1 MKGTPTRRRL
11 GRPASIAAA
20 ALLTTSAGL
29 ATGVPLAS
37 AAPTGTVAA
46 AESRTAAAPAAAD
59 IQEIGERLRD
69 NPVYVDPQA
78 RDQLSQAEANEL
90 ADRIENADRAVFL
103 VVLPADYPTDNIFG
117 DLRAATGITGVYG
130 IRLGDWFDARADSSV
145 MSRQAVSNLARSV
158 DGEPAPQQL
167 SNFTD
172 RALDTM
178 SGSAPDSWNGR
189 GAGAANGVGALV
201 TVGALA
207 AVVGG
212 SALVVTRRSRRRA
225 EADRREAL
233 ERLRVVVDED
243 ITAYGEELDRL
254 DFHPGEPGA
263 DDAMRADYAR
273 ALDSYEDAKTKMA
286 AAQRPEDVKGVTEAL
301 QDGRFSLSVL
311 AARREGRPLPERRA
325 PCFFDPRHGPSV
337 ADARWTPPGGTA
349 REVPVCAADQARLAD
364 GLEPMIREV
373 DTGYGTRRP
382 YWDAGPVYGPWAG
395 GYFGGALLP
404 GLLMGTMLGGM
415 MAGPAYGAGWGG
427 GYGDGGGF
435 EGGDFSGG
443 DFNSGDFGGGFGG
456 GFGDGGGFG
465 GGGDFGGGF

>member
-20 ALLTTSAGL
+20 ALLTTSAAL
-29 ATGVPLAS
+29 VTGVPLAS
-37 AAPTGTVAA
+37 AAPTGTVVA
-46 AESRTAAAPAAAD
+46 AESSLAPAAAD
-59 IQEIGERLRD
+59 ISEIGERLRD

-78 RDQLSQAEANEL
+78 AGQLSRAEARSL

-103 VVLPADYPTDNIFG
+103 VVLPADYPTENIFG
-117 DLRAATGITGVYG
+117 ELRAATGITGVYG
-130 IRLGDWFDARADSSV
+130 IRLGDRFDARADSSV

-167 SNFTD
+167 NDFTE
-172 RALDTM
+172 RALATM
-178 SGSAPDSWNGR
+178 NGSAPDSWNGR
-189 GAGAANGVGALV
+189 SAGAANGVGALV

-212 SALVVTRRSRRRA
+212 GALVVTRRSRRRTEA
-225 EADRREAL
+225 ERREAL

-273 ALDSYEDAKTKMA
+273 ALDSYEEAKRKMA
-286 AAQRPEDVKGVTEAL
+286 AARRPEDVKGVTETL
-301 QDGRFSLSVL
+301 EDGRFALAVL

-337 ADARWTPPGGTA
+337 ADARWTPPGGTT
-349 REVPVCAADQARLAD
+349 RDVPVCAADQARLAD

-373 DTGYGTRRP
+373 DTGYGSRRP

-404 GLLMGTMLGGM
+404 GLLVGTMLGGM
-415 MAGPAYGAGWGG
+415 MAGPAYGAGWGD
-427 GYGDGGGF
+427 GYGDGAGGF
-435 EGGDFSGG
+435 QGGDFSGG
-443 DFNSGDFGGGFGG
+443 DFNSGDFGG

>member
-11 GRPASIAAA
+11 GRPASLVAAT
-20 ALLTTSAGL
+20 LLTTSATL
-29 ATGVPLAS
+29 VTGVPLAS

-46 AESRTAAAPAAAD
+46 AEFSLAPAAAPISD
-59 IQEIGERLRD
+59 IAERLRT
-69 NPVYVDPQA
+69 NPVYVDPEA
-78 RDQLSQAEANEL
+78 SDQLSQAEANAL
-90 ADRIENADRAVFL
+90 ADTIEESGRPIFL
-103 VVLPADYPTDNIFG
+103 VVLPADYPTENIFG
-117 DLRAATGITGVYG
+117 DLRAATGVTGAYG
-130 IRLGDWFDARADSSV
+130 IRVGDRFDARADSAV
-145 MSRQAVSNLARSV
+145 MSRQAVNNLARSV
-158 DGEPAPQQL
+158 DGEPAAQQL
-167 SNFTD
+167 DNFTD
-172 RALDTM
+172 RAISTM
-178 SGSAPDSWNGR
+178 SGAAPDGR
-189 GAGAANGVGALV
+189 TDGTANGVGALV

-207 AVVGG
+207 AAVGG
-212 SALVVTRRSRRRA
+212 SALLVSRRGRRRA
-225 EADRREAL
+225 ETAQREAL

-254 DFHPGEPGA
+254 DFHPAEPGA

-273 ALDSYEDAKTKMA
+273 ALDSYEDAKRKMA
-286 AAQRPEDVKGVTEAL
+286 GAKRPEDVKGVTESL
-301 QDGRFSLSVL
+301 EDGRFSLSVL

-373 DTGYGTRRP
+373 DTGYGRRP

-395 GYFGGALLP
+395 GYFGAALLP

-415 MAGPAYGAGWGG
+415 MAGPAYGAGWGDGYNDGYG
-427 GYGDGGGF
+427 GY

-456 GFGDGGGFG
+456 G
-465 GGGDFGGGF
+465 GDFGGGGGF

>member
-46 AESRTAAAPAAAD
+46 AESRPAAAPAATD

-78 RDQLSQAEANEL
+78 AGQLSQAEAADL
-90 ADRIENADRAVFL
+90 TDRIENADRAVFL

-130 IRLGDWFDARADSSV
+130 IRLGDRFDARADSSV

-286 AAQRPEDVKGVTEAL
+286 AAQRPEDVKGVTETL
-301 QDGRFSLSVL
+301 QDGRFALAVL

-349 REVPVCAADQARLAD
+349 RDVPVCAADQARLAD
-364 GLEPMIREV
+364 GLDPMIREV

-404 GLLMGTMLGGM
+404 GLLVGTMLGGM

-443 DFNSGDFGGGFGG
+443 DFNSGDFGGGFG
-456 GFGDGGGFG
+456 DGGGFGGG

>member
-1 MKGTPTRRRL
+1 MKGTPTSRRL

-46 AESRTAAAPAAAD
+46 AESRTAAAPAATS
-59 IQEIGERLRD
+59 IQEIGDRLRD

-78 RDQLSQAEANEL
+78 ADQLSQAEAADL

-103 VVLPADYPTDNIFG
+103 VVLPADYPTDNIFS
-117 DLRAATGITGVYG
+117 DLRSATGITGVYG
-130 IRLGDWFDARADSSV
+130 IRLGDRFDARADSSV

-286 AAQRPEDVKGVTEAL
+286 AAQRPEDVKGVTETL
-301 QDGRFSLSVL
+301 EDGRFALAVL

-349 REVPVCAADQARLAD
+349 RDVPVCAADQARLAD
-364 GLEPMIREV
+364 GLDPMIREV

-443 DFNSGDFGGGFGG
+443 DFNSGDFGGGFG
-456 GFGDGGGFG
+456 DGGGFG

>member
-1 MKGTPTRRRL
+1 M
-11 GRPASIAAA
+11 
-20 ALLTTSAGL
+20 
-29 ATGVPLAS
+29 
-37 AAPTGTVAA
+37 
-46 AESRTAAAPAAAD
+46 
-59 IQEIGERLRD
+59 
-69 NPVYVDPQA
+69 
-78 RDQLSQAEANEL
+78 
-90 ADRIENADRAVFL
+90 FL

-117 DLRAATGITGVYG
+117 DLRSATGITGVYG
-130 IRLGDWFDARADSSV
+130 IRLGDRFDARADSSV

-158 DGEPAPQQL
+158 DGEPAAQQL

-286 AAQRPEDVKGVTEAL
+286 AAQRPEDVKGVTETL
-301 QDGRFSLSVL
+301 EDGRFALAVL

-349 REVPVCAADQARLAD
+349 RDVPVCAADQARLAD
-364 GLEPMIREV
+364 GLDPMIREV

-427 GYGDGGGF
+427 GYGDGGGS

-443 DFNSGDFGGGFGG
+443 DFNSGDFGS

-465 GGGDFGGGF
+465 GGGGGDFGGGF